1 MTPSTSTAPTLALIA
16 PGGMGAA
23 LAARLSYFG
32 AGSILTN
39 LEGRSQA
46 TRERAAATNMVHAT
60 YADIVARATCI
71 YSVVPPSD
79 AFATAQSV
87 VDAYKSTASDRS
99 LIFVDCNA
107 VNPESAKQLAALFE
121 GTRITFLDGAIIGTP
136 PTDTFNPAIYVCAD
150 PKDAAVLDD
159 FTAMSI
165 KYGLNVVPLK
175 GKDAKIGDASAVKM
189 AHAVCIVKG
198 TIGLFTTM
206 ILAANASSPSTAEG
220 LLHALNF
227 SQPTFVDQIIRLMPP
242 MPQKAYRFVREMEE
256 VGAFVGES
264 AGSRTYEGISEI
276 FARVAESQ
284 EHPVPGGD
292 VELLMN
298 FVEEAQ
304 KLRAE
309 K

>member
-1 MTPSTSTAPTLALIA
+1 MTPFTSTARTLGLIA
-16 PGGMGAA
+16 PGAMGAA
-23 LAARLSYFG
+23 LAARLSSFG

-46 TRERAAATNMVHAT
+46 TRERAAAANMVHAT

-150 PKDAAVLDD
+150 PKDAVVLDD

-189 AHAVCIVKG
+189 AHAGIVKG
-198 TIGLFTTM
+198 AIGLFTTM

-227 SQPTFVDQIIRLMPP
+227 SQPTFVDQIIRLLPHAPP
-242 MPQKAYRFVREMEE
+242 KAYRFVCEMEE

-264 AGSRTYEGISEI
+264 GGSVTYEGISEI

-292 VELLMN
+292 VELLMK